1 MNLNHNL
8 IETLGSLDSASGH
21 DTLAML
27 YPHRPEGSEILLGVR
42 PDEYSAATIA
52 RAVEDCDSHLV
63 NLSVTS
69 ARTPSG
75 NLVVALRTDASSP
88 DSVVRSLGR
97 YGYEVLEAVGT
108 AASVD
113 ESDARARAAELLYLL
128 DL

>member
-1 MNLNHNL
+1 MNHNL
-8 IETLGSLDSASGH
+8 LETLSSLDPAAGG
-21 DTLAML
+21 DGLAML
-27 YPHRPEGSEILLGVR
+27 YPHRSEGAEILLGVR

-97 YGYEVLEAVGT
+97 YGYEVLEAVGSGE
-108 AASVD
+108 SVD
-113 ESDARARAAELLYLL
+113 EHDARARAAELLYLL
-128 DL
+128 DI

>member
-1 MNLNHNL
+1 MTLNHNL
-8 IETLGSLDSASGH
+8 IETLESLDPVSGG

-42 PDEYSAATIA
+42 PDDFSASTIA

-75 NLVVALRTDASSP
+75 DLVVALRADAVSP
-88 DSVVRSLGR
+88 DSIVRSLSR
-97 YGYEVLEAVGT
+97 YGYDVLVAVGSGV
-108 AASVD
+108 SVD
-113 ESDARARAAELLYLL
+113 DADARARAAELLYLL
-128 DL
+128 NI